1 MFNSEAFASA
11 RHGKRPRWYA
21 SGGSI
26 LVLLVALTGGSTNA
40 TTPATAPVATPV
52 GSAAPVVAKQP
63 PAAPSILQSSDRQRQ
78 VTRMTTRFVERFH
91 YTRQPV
97 DDQVSEQIL
106 DNYLEMLDAN
116 RQHFL
121 AADIAYF
128 GRYRHSL
135 DDVLASGDVEPIFD
149 IFRLYRLRAQQ
160 NLGHALALLDEE
172 PDFTIDEDF
181 QFDRE
186 KAPWIATPQEMQDN
200 WRRRVKND
208 ALSLLMAEK
217 TWPEAADILRKRYER
232 VLKRINELDSDEVFE
247 TFMNAFARTLD
258 PHSSYLSPRQSEEQ
272 RIQMSL
278 SYQGIGASLQLDDD
292 VVKIQGII
300 PGGPAAID
308 GRLKANDRIT
318 GVGQGTE
325 GEMVDVVGWQL
336 DDVVQLIRGPQGTTV
351 RLQVLPASAPP
362 GSHEQV
368 LSLVRDKVKLEEQ
381 AAKSEI
387 RSIERNGEELRL
399 GIITLPSFYQDF
411 DARSRGDDDFRS
423 TTRDVRRLLDELEA
437 EGIEGLV
444 IDLRGN
450 GGGLLTEATSLTG
463 LFVDGGPIVQLRD
476 TNGRVEVLPD
486 PVPSVVYSGPL
497 VVLVD
502 RFSASA
508 SEIFSA
514 AIQDY
519 RRGIIIG
526 QQTFGKG
533 TVQNLYPLDQ
543 YMRRQNP
550 PGLGQLTL
558 TIGKFYRINGGSTQ
572 NRGVIPDIAL
582 PSGVDPDEI
591 GENSRSG
598 ALPWDQIQA
607 TRFRAGD
614 PLDGTIAYLTQH
626 EVERMQ
632 SDPDVRYLLSGI
644 EARAAMRAQTTV
656 SLNLDK
662 RLAEREEQRKTQL
675 ERENLRRKADGL
687 PAIAS
692 LEELRTEDIPDVLLK
707 QTTQIL
713 GDYVA
718 LNQSEQALAR
728 NRKGR

>member
-1 MFNSEAFASA
+1 
-11 RHGKRPRWYA
+11 
-21 SGGSI
+21 
-26 LVLLVALTGGSTNA
+26 
-40 TTPATAPVATPV
+40 
-52 GSAAPVVAKQP
+52 
-63 PAAPSILQSSDRQRQ
+63 
-78 VTRMTTRFVERFH
+78 MTTRFVERFH
-91 YTRQPV
+91 YTRQPI
-97 DDQVSEQIL
+97 DDRVSEQIL

-116 RQHFL
+116 RQYFL
-121 AADIAYF
+121 QADISYF

-135 DDVLASGDVEPIFD
+135 DDVLASGDVEPVFD

-160 NLGHALALLDEE
+160 NLGYALSLLDKE

-208 ALSLLMAEK
+208 ALSLLMADK
-217 TWPEAADILRKRYER
+217 TWPEAAEVLRKRYER

-318 GVGQGTE
+318 GVGQGPE
-325 GEMVDVVGWQL
+325 GEIVDVVGWQL

-351 RLQVLPASAPP
+351 RLQVLPANAPP

-381 AAKSEI
+381 AAKSEV
-387 RSIERNGEELRL
+387 RTIERDGETLKL
-399 GIITLPSFYQDF
+399 GIITVPSFYQDF
-411 DARSRGDDDFRS
+411 DARSRGDEDFRS
-423 TTRDVRRLLDELEA
+423 TTRDVRRLLGELEA
-437 EGIEGLV
+437 EGIQGLV

-486 PVPSVVYSGPL
+486 PVPSVAYTGPL

-543 YMRRQNP
+543 YMRRQGP

-607 TRFRAGD
+607 TRFRAGK
-614 PLDGTIAYLTQH
+614 PLDDTIAYLAQH
-626 EVERMQ
+626 EVKRMQ
-632 SDPDVRYLLSGI
+632 SDPDVRYLVSGI

-656 SLNLDK
+656 SLNLAR
-662 RLAEREEQRKTQL
+662 RLAEREEQRKEEL

-692 LEELRTEDIPDVLLK
+692 LDELRPEDVPDVLLK
-707 QTTQIL
+707 QATQIL

-718 LNQSEQALAR
+718 LDQSARALAR
-728 NRKGR
+728 NDKKP